1 MKSHYRPHKMALWNN
16 LVPDLVKLSEREIE
30 EADKYPHH
38 RFPSPIVPY
47 KNETS
52 PGGGG
57 GSKKDVPDP
66 NKDTEVK
73 KQSFGGLDGTDVRI
87 SKLKLP
93 YLSSK
98 FYCLFS
104 FFCNCIVRVC
114 RSAWL
119 SSSA

>member
-1 MKSHYRPHKMALWNN
+1 MALWNN

-52 PGGGG
+52 TGGGG

-73 KQSFGGLDGTDVRI
+73 KQSFGGLDGTDVRVSI
-87 SKLKLP
+87 FLLFCTVFM
-93 YLSSK
+93 LL
-98 FYCLFS
+98 FCLYQF
-104 FFCNCIVRVC
+104 RVC
-114 RSAWL
+114 RSAWS